1 MDAERFDRLTRRLAT
16 RMPRRSLLRG
26 AVVAGAAALLGRAEP
41 GLARAQGDC
50 GALMGIACQGDG
62 ECQGFGAVP
71 QCPQM
76 ACCGGVCTDL
86 AFDAVN
92 CGACGLTCP
101 PGSFCDDGQCMS
113 ACEPPLVD
121 CNGLCVDVASDPG
134 NCGDCFAVCDAGAV
148 CASGVC
154 ACEGGLTNCFGFC
167 VDLLTDPANCGACG
181 GTCVD
186 GTSCVA
192 GTCACD
198 NGLTNCDGAC
208 VDLATDP
215 ANCGDCF
222 AVCSPETSCV
232 GGTCSCEDGLTN
244 CAGACI
250 DLTSDP
256 VNCGACGTVCPDN
269 SACGGGACACANGL
283 TICDGGCV
291 DTSVDAAHCGG
302 CGNRCQD
309 GTSCVDGQCPASES
323 GQRSGVV
330 REAPGPELCIAQ
342 PPVPDDLMRIASTPP
357 ATPAAGVG
365 FPSTLTPAEADALM
379 ATGAAV
385 DGERQQAALTAVRAA
400 VGCENAGDPMRELG
414 GMTDDG
420 IRTTLSER
428 GWTPEIIGLLGVE
441 PPSTPLPSD
450 QRVGLAGP
458 ISAVE
463 LPDGRLAVRVPLDS
477 PPRPEPDTPPPGER
491 IYVLA
496 DLPDGPKVDRIIAV
510 DPSGTVDV
518 KLPGSLAVQLE
529 VCPPGMGY
537 DDLVP
542 SACEPVRI
550 EGFGLWLYAK
560 PGDPDMPLPYDVEAS
575 YLGNYQ
581 GSVEWLA
588 LFEPAWAMD
597 GYYFYVR
604 NLELGRTYW
613 AELRVQ
619 GDVGWSHPGVIT
631 GTTGLSLTDGRT
643 FWGIPLTLARRDA
656 VVRAYYFR
664 PAGCGT
670 TCIGDQAQCPGAAAD
685 GRDLWV
691 DVSRNANHCGRCGN
705 ACAPGT
711 TCTGGVC
718 R

>member
-1 MDAERFDRLTRRLAT
+1 MDAARFDRLTRRLAT

-113 ACEPPLVD
+113 PCEPPLVD

-134 NCGDCFAVCDAGAV
+134 NCGDCFAVCDAGTT
-148 CASGVC
+148 CMDGVC
-154 ACEGGLTNCFGFC
+154 ACPDGLTNCFGAC
-167 VDLLTDPANCGACG
+167 VDPLSDPGNCGACG
-181 GTCVD
+181 VGCAAGLLCVD
-186 GTSCVA
+186 GT
-192 GTCACD
+192 CACPP
-198 NGLTNCDGAC
+198 GLS
-208 VDLATDP
+208 P
-215 ANCGDCF
+215 CGD
-222 AVCSPETSCV
+222 V
-232 GGTCSCEDGLTN
+232 
-244 CAGACI
+244 CI
-250 DLTSDP
+250 DVMSDP
-256 VNCGACGTVCPDN
+256 SNCGACGIVCAD
-269 SACGGGACACANGL
+269 GGACRDGACDVVCPPGL
-283 TICDGGCV
+283 TACDGSCV
-291 DTSVDAAHCGG
+291 DTSVDAANCGG

-330 REAPGPELCIAQ
+330 RDVPGPELCIAQ
-342 PPVPDDLMRIASTPP
+342 PPVPDDLMRIASMPP

-365 FPSTLTPAEADALM
+365 LPSALTPAEADALM

-420 IRTTLSER
+420 IRTTLAER
-428 GWTPEIIGLLGVE
+428 GWTPEIIALLGVE

-477 PPRPEPDTPPPGER
+477 PPPRPQPDTPTPGER

-510 DPSGTVDV
+510 DPSGTVDIR
-518 KLPGSLAVQLE
+518 LPGSLAVQVE
-529 VCPPGMGY
+529 VCPPGMAY
-537 DDLVP
+537 DDFVP
-542 SACEPVRI
+542 SACEPIRI
-550 EGFGLWLYAK
+550 EGYGIALYAK
-560 PGDPDMPLPYDVEAS
+560 PGNPDSPLPFDVEAS
-575 YLGNYQ
+575 YFGNYQ
-581 GSVEWLA
+581 GEVEGLV
-588 LFEPAWAMD
+588 LFDPPWAMD

-613 AELRVQ
+613 AELRLSAASS
-619 GDVGWSHPGVIT
+619 WSRPGVVP

-691 DVSRNANHCGRCGN
+691 DVSRDANHCGRCGN